1 MSTNITK
8 DQLEFYRNLL
18 KNSNL
23 LAQSSKKAPSF
34 KEKASKLMDYIEKQI
49 ESGKPHTIY
58 IVRKNY
64 TIEYGTYENYL
75 KKEKLSFEI
84 LNDNDFKNICL
95 LLKEKFGVNLV
106 ENINIIP
113 GYGATIEMDIRG
125 VKINIES
132 NNISDRIW
140 FLNEYIESSHID
152 SKLMKAI

>member
-34 KEKASKLMDYIEKQI
+34 KEKASKLMDYIEKRI
-49 ESGKPHTIY
+49 ESGKVHIIY

-95 LLKEKFGVNLV
+95 LLKERFGVNLV
-106 ENINIIP
+106 EKINIIP